1 VKRAKL
7 AVALSCILTL
17 LAIALVPWAAGAEYR
32 SAFFYLIPIIVAGWW
47 AGRSYSLV
55 CALVATIV
63 SFTNNVTLREEEGL
77 ALIWNQFTRAT
88 TFFAAA
94 ILSDNLRR
102 ARDRLRS
109 EKDFAFTL
117 AIRDPLTGL
126 YNRFFM
132 QEQLDLLHA
141 AANRHHRAYCV
152 IALDLDGVKELNDRF
167 GHQAGDHAL
176 ANFALDLRECIR
188 KEDIPVR
195 LGGDEF
201 IVLLADTDVED
212 AAATAGRIVDHVR
225 ERSATAG
232 RVAGVS
238 AGVAMW
244 QPGREPDQ
252 VLAVADRLLYTSK
265 RDGGQSVTVEPRAL
279 GRLGFV

>member
-1 VKRAKL
+1 MAIG
-7 AVALSCILTL
+7 LSCILAL

-32 SAFFYLIPIIVAGWW
+32 SAFFYLIPIIVSGWW
-47 AGRSYSLV
+47 AGRSYSLA

-63 SFTNNVTLREEEGL
+63 SFTTNVTLREEAGL

-94 ILSDNLRR
+94 ILSDHLRR

-109 EKDFAFTL
+109 EKAFAFTL

-126 YNRFFM
+126 YNRYFM
-132 QEQLDLLHA
+132 QEQMELLHA
-141 AANRHHRAYCV
+141 AASRHHRAYCV

-188 KEDIPVR
+188 HEDIPVR

-212 AAATAGRIVDHVR
+212 AAAMAGRIVDLVR

-252 VLAVADRLLYTSK
+252 VLAIADRLLYTSK
-265 RDGGQSVTVEPRAL
+265 RDGGESVTVEPRAL
-279 GRLGFV
+279 GRLEFG